1 MEHPPG
7 TAGSSPPISHI
18 SQGGRAARSQ
28 TGAALRLRL
37 PLVSGLA
44 VAAALAVWLVVAGLH
59 LVDPLLLPGPLEV
72 LETGLELWR
81 DGYRQV
87 PLLAHVAVSVG
98 RGLAAFVA
106 ATLIGVPVGLLM
118 GRQPLVAAVLDPFVQ
133 FLRPM
138 PKLALIPLVIVWFGI
153 GEFSKFFLIFL
164 ATLLTVVVSAAA
176 AVQSVPIGRLRA
188 AQSLGA
194 SERQIFR
201 HVVLPSAVP
210 EIFTGVRVAI
220 GIGWTTLIAAE
231 MIASSSGL
239 GWMVMNASS
248 YLRTDVVML
257 GIVLLGGIGYLLDV
271 ALVMTQ
277 RRTVH
282 WAGKG

>member
-1 MEHPPG
+1 M
-7 TAGSSPPISHI
+7 
-18 SQGGRAARSQ
+18 RLARHL
-28 TGAALRLRL
+28 T
-37 PLVSGLA
+37 LVSVTAIAASFVLWFA
-44 VAAALAVWLVVAGLH
+44 VAQLK
-59 LVDPLLLPGPLEV
+59 LVDPLFLPGPIDV
-72 LETGLELWR
+72 FETALELAR

-87 PLLAHVAVSVG
+87 SLWMHVAVSVG
-98 RGLAAFVA
+98 RALFAFFVA
-106 ATLIGVPVGLLM
+106 ILVGVPLGLLM
-118 GRQPLVAAVLDPFVQ
+118 GRAPVFNAILDPFVQ
-133 FLRPM
+133 FLRPL
-138 PKLALIPLVIVWFGI
+138 PKLALIPLVVVWFGI

-164 ATLLTVVVSAAA
+164 ATLLTVLVSAAA
-176 AVQSVPIGRLRA
+176 AVNSVPVGRVRA

-194 SERQIFR
+194 SERQLFR
-201 HVVLPSAVP
+201 YVILPSAVP

-271 ALVMTQ
+271 ALVKAQ
-277 RRTVH
+277 RRIVH
-282 WAGKG
+282 WTGRT

>member
-1 MEHPPG
+1 
-7 TAGSSPPISHI
+7 
-18 SQGGRAARSQ
+18 
-28 TGAALRLRL
+28 
-37 PLVSGLA
+37 
-44 VAAALAVWLVVAGLH
+44 
-59 LVDPLLLPGPLEV
+59 
-72 LETGLELWR
+72 
-81 DGYRQV
+81 
-87 PLLAHVAVSVG
+87 
-98 RGLAAFVA
+98 
-106 ATLIGVPVGLLM
+106 
-118 GRQPLVAAVLDPFVQ
+118 
-133 FLRPM
+133 M

-176 AVQSVPIGRLRA
+176 AVQSVPVGRIRA
-188 AQSLGA
+188 AKSLGA
-194 SERQIFR
+194 SEQQIFR
-201 HVVLPSAVP
+201 HVILPSAVP

-271 ALVMTQ
+271 ALVVAQKRM
-277 RRTVH
+277 VH
-282 WAGKG
+282 WAGRG